1 MANIEVELRS
11 FIDKVKFE
19 ELKDF
24 FTKKGNLL
32 KEDKQLTYYFDSP
45 EDLRIQLNDKGSKI
59 WLKKGKIHDEARE
72 ELEIECAK
80 DDFGNLKQLFETLGY
95 LVEVVWKRDRLVY
108 DWSDVKV
115 SLDFTEGYGY
125 ILELEKLTTEENK
138 KEALTMLRSKLKE
151 LNITPTPRSVFEERY
166 DYYKSNWQ
174 SLIDF

>member
-1 MANIEVELRS
+1 MDNIEVELRS

-32 KEDKQLTYYFDSP
+32 KEDRQLTYYFDSP

-72 ELEIECAK
+72 ELEIECDK

-95 LVEVVWKRDRLVY
+95 SVEIVWKRDRLVY

-125 ILELEKLTTEENK
+125 ILELEKLCSQQDKEEVL
-138 KEALTMLRSKLKE
+138 AGLREKFAE
-151 LNITPTPRSVFEERY
+151 LNIPLTPRSVFENKY
-166 DYYKSNWQ
+166 KDYKNNWE